1 MNNKTNNAYA
11 GYADSITVMSF
22 DEYEDIRDRMN
33 ERRKQRINKDR
44 ERRALYYRQQRLM
57 GAIIMI
63 VGIACLIT
71 GCCITAK
78 ILEYFGIFAAV
89 VGLYIVV
96 TPQMIL
102 VNKYYLERKDKL
114 NEY

>member
-1 MNNKTNNAYA
+1 
-11 GYADSITVMSF
+11 MSQKHKF
-22 DEYEDIRDRMN
+22 
-33 ERRKQRINKDR
+33 QSTLSV
-44 ERRALYYRQQRLM
+44 RRAT
-57 GAIIMI
+57 
-63 VGIACLIT
+63 IT

-78 ILEYFGIFAAV
+78 ILEYFGIFAAI